1 MTIYCVRSHQHRRSL
16 LNCIT
21 KAVTEV
27 SQDLARDLL
36 HQGAQEAWPPAGSRS
51 HGPVC
56 SYRLGNRGVAR
67 SRSHGPVC
75 SYRLGNRGV
84 PRSRSHGPVPPFSAH
99 TLARTRMRHLG
110 YQSCECISDRGVSS
124 GARARPRA
132 SRRSAASVRHAPR
145 AAAAPTAHT
154 PPSRPHRV
162 SGVAC
167 QLQHVSRRVSSMSLG
182 VSLAYL

>member
-67 SRSHGPVC
+67 SRSHRPIP
-75 SYRLGNRGV
+75 S
-84 PRSRSHGPVPPFSAH
+84 FSAH

-124 GARARPRA
+124 GARARQRA